1 MMLPGGAANKLGNR
15 YEKWWTVSEFVRML
29 HGATDTI
36 RIEAPEVEKAEF
48 VVTVGARQELHQ
60 VKRSHPSGK
69 WSLASLCADGLLQAI
84 GKQLRGTENRFVF
97 ASTSD
102 ARELADLCEAAA
114 AAESTEEFKR
124 SFLAAKKRN
133 DGFERLL
140 ACWKC
145 DVPTAL
151 DLLRRIEVHTIDER
165 NLQRQA
171 RLGAQALFLADPG
184 KTLAELLRLVED
196 SVHRTIRRQELRG
209 ELASRGYRLRH
220 VTPERA
226 GMAVEN
232 VTDRYLGGAR
242 RQLIQDRLVPRAAA
256 DTLLSRLD
264 GAAATD
270 SVMTGKAGAGKTAC
284 VVEVVERLRTL
295 GAPVLAFRL
304 DRVLSAS
311 TTVELGHQLGLE
323 ESPVLTLAA
332 AAEAAGRPGVL
343 VVDQLDAVSAMSG
356 RSSGAFDLIEE
367 LLHEARGSRARA
379 ALHTVVVCRAFD
391 WENDSG
397 LRRLM
402 PEAAA
407 QVGVG
412 EFPVGEV
419 KTILTTAGFDAA
431 LFRSH
436 QVALLRLPQNLSLLL
451 DANFDTASTPTFSTA
466 TQLFD
471 RYWQEKRR
479 AVAERISSV
488 SDHWMAIMRTLCD
501 LMNATQQLSAPR
513 ECLDDFPPVYLDQLT
528 SEGVL
533 TFDGHRYG
541 FGHESFFDYCFAR
554 VFRSR
559 SGSLVSFL
567 KGSDQH
573 LFRRSQVRQVL
584 AYLREADS
592 NRYAE
597 ELDALLADDGIRPH
611 LKDLAFA
618 LLAEVNDPTEKEW
631 AIAERWT
638 APALKAV
645 EDGTTNTDRLSAIAW
660 QRIFGSRSWFAEVDR
675 RGLIEKWLASDN
687 GRLVDMVVTYLNVHQ
702 HRSPDRVAALLEP
715 YADQGGEWTQ
725 RLRTLMGR
733 AVYHTNRRFFNL
745 LLRLV
750 DNGTL
755 DEVSRSGVVNDTFW
769 LTLYQLGEKRPEWVP
784 EVAAH
789 RLRRRLEVI
798 RTAGK
803 APYMLG
809 NSLIGHDDSAARMIA
824 KSAAAAPVEFVEQVL
839 PAVLDISD
847 STLTDDEPPKR
858 DAVWPTL
865 IETEHP
871 TGENACLTGLAGAL
885 AALAQEGA
893 APIGHAIAELRR
905 RNTHVANYLLLALYG
920 GAAERY
926 ADDAVL
932 LLCAEPWRFQCG
944 YSDSPNW
951 CAMLLIR
958 SVVARCTAA
967 NRVGLETEILR
978 YVPPLERT
986 IAGIQYKQIGHTKFD
1001 LLSAIPKDL
1010 RSIRANAHYEEL
1022 KRKFREPAR
1031 GPRQAIA
1038 GRVSSPIDKS
1048 AADLMTDDQW
1058 LRAIDK
1064 YQDRKY
1070 TVANPLKGGALELAR
1085 VLETRVKEQPDRF
1098 ARLGL
1103 KFRANA
1109 NPVYLEHTL
1118 AGLKTAAVG
1127 SDLKLQVCRKAFA
1140 ESPGPCGKAIAD
1152 LLGSIEDPLPD
1163 DAVRIL
1169 DQIATKHEDPASEAW
1184 KTDAGRGQPYYNGEI
1199 HTNGIHTTRGRAADA
1214 VRDLILTDPAY
1225 IPRFKPTIERMIRD
1239 RSAAV
1244 LSCVAG
1250 TLRAV
1255 AYHNRTLGVRLFRSM
1270 NLAED
1275 RLLATHH
1282 VCEFIR
1288 CGLRD
1293 NFPAM
1298 QPIVERM
1305 LRSSTPE
1312 VREAG
1317 ARMASLAALDHER
1330 AAYLVAEALRGD
1342 QSQRLGVAQVA
1353 AANLGVPE
1361 CRAWCEAKL
1370 TVLFDD
1376 CVAEVREK
1384 AASCFNRDGIGTQ
1397 SLASYVE
1404 LITAFCDSN
1413 EFADGAFWLL
1423 RALDKSRERLPGM
1436 TCMVCER
1443 ILDRSSEARDI
1454 GTGRYAD
1461 VYTVAKLIF
1470 RTYQQHQND
1479 EWASRS
1485 LDLIDRLCLVR
1496 RPEAVGEFEQFDR

>member
-15 YEKWWTVSEFVRML
+15 YEKWWTVLEFVRML
-29 HGATDTI
+29 HGTTDAI
-36 RIEAPEVEKAEF
+36 RIEDPEVEKAEF
-48 VVTVGARQELHQ
+48 VVSVGARRELHQ
-60 VKRSHPSGK
+60 VKRSHPNGK
-69 WSLASLCADGLLQAI
+69 WSLASLRADGLLQAI
-84 GKQLRGTENRFVF
+84 GEQLTGNDDRFVF
-97 ASTSD
+97 ASASA
-102 ARELADLCEAAA
+102 ARELADLCEAAVDA
-114 AAESTEEFKR
+114 KSMEEFKR
-124 SFLAAKKRN
+124 SFLAAKKWN
-133 DGFERLL
+133 DGFERLR
-140 ACWKC
+140 ACWNC

-151 DLLRRIEVHTIDER
+151 DILRRIKVHTIDER
-165 NLQRQA
+165 NLQQQA
-171 RLGAQALFLADPG
+171 RWGAQALFFADPE

-196 SVHRTIRRQELRG
+196 SVHRTITRQELRD
-209 ELASRGYRLRH
+209 ELASCGYRLRP

-232 VTDRYLGGAR
+232 VTDRYLDGAR
-242 RQLIQDRLVPRAAA
+242 RQLIQNRLVPRAAA

-270 SVMTGKAGAGKTAC
+270 SVMTGRAGAGKTAC
-284 VVEVVERLRTL
+284 VVEVVERLRAL
-295 GAPVLAFRL
+295 EVPVLAFRL
-304 DRVLSAS
+304 DRFLSAS
-311 TTVELGHQLGLE
+311 TTVELGHQLRLE
-323 ESPVLTLAA
+323 ESPALMLAA

-343 VVDQLDAVSAMSG
+343 IVDQLDAVSTMSG

-379 ALHTVVVCRAFD
+379 AIHTVVVCRAFD

-397 LRRLM
+397 LRRLI

-412 EFPVGEV
+412 EFPVDEV
-419 KTILTTAGFDAA
+419 KTILTRAGFDAA
-431 LFRSH
+431 RFRSR

-451 DANFDTASTPTFSTA
+451 DANFNTASTPTFSTA

-471 RYWQEKRR
+471 RYWLEKRR
-479 AVAERISSV
+479 AVAERISPTP
-488 SDHWMAIMRTLCD
+488 DHWMAIMRTLCD
-501 LMNATQQLSAPR
+501 LMTATQQLSAPR
-513 ECLDDFPPVYLDQLT
+513 ECLDDFPPAYLRQLT

-567 KGSDQH
+567 RGSDQH

-645 EDGTTNTDRLSAIAW
+645 EEGATDPDRLPAIAW
-660 QRIFGSRSWFAEVDR
+660 QRIFGSRSWFAEIDR

-687 GRLVDMVVTYLNVHQ
+687 GRLVDMAVTYLNVHQ

-715 YADQGGEWTQ
+715 YADRGGEWTQ

-733 AVYHTNRRFFNL
+733 AVHHTSRRFFDL
-745 LLRLV
+745 LLLLV

-803 APYMLG
+803 APDMLG

-824 KSAAAAPVEFVEQVL
+824 KSAADAPAEFVEHVL
-839 PAVLDISD
+839 PAVLHISD
-847 STLTDDEPPKR
+847 STLTDEEPPKR
-858 DAVWPTL
+858 DAVWPML

-871 TGENACLTGLAGAL
+871 TGEDACLTGLAGAL
-885 AALAQEGA
+885 AALAPEGA
-893 APIGHAIAELRR
+893 TPMRQAIAELRR

-951 CAMLLIR
+951 CATQLIR
-958 SVVARCTAA
+958 TVIPHCAAR
-967 NRVGLETEILR
+967 NRKKLETVILG
-978 YVPPLERT
+978 YLSPFER
-986 IAGIQYKQIGHTKFD
+986 IAGIRYKQVGHTRFN
-1001 LLSAIPKDL
+1001 LLSAIPNDL
-1010 RSIRANAHYEEL
+1010 HSVRANADYEVL
-1022 KRKFREPAR
+1022 KRKFGKPSGEPQ
-1031 GPRQAIA
+1031 GVIVEE
-1038 GRVSSPIDKS
+1038 VSSPIDKS
-1048 AADLMTDDQW
+1048 SADMMTDSQW

-1064 YQDRKY
+1064 YHDPD
-1070 TVANPLKGGALELAR
+1070 TDPLKGGALELAR

-1098 ARLGL
+1098 ARLSL
-1103 KFRANA
+1103 TFRADA

-1118 AGLKTAAVG
+1118 AGLKDATVG
-1127 SDLKLQVCRKAFA
+1127 SDLKLQVCRKAFE

-1152 LLGSIEDPLPD
+1152 LLGSIEDPLPN

-1169 DQIATKHEDPASEAW
+1169 HCIATEHEDPASEAW
-1184 KTDAGRGQPYYNGEI
+1184 KTDAGRGQPYYNGKI
-1199 HTNGIHTTRGRAADA
+1199 HMNGINTTRGRAADA
-1214 VRDLILTDPAY
+1214 VRDLILTDSAY

-1255 AYHNRTLGVRLFRSM
+1255 AYHDRTLGLQLFGSM
-1270 NLAED
+1270 NLDED

-1282 VCEFIR
+1282 VREFIR
-1288 CGLRD
+1288 SGLRD
-1293 NFPAM
+1293 SFPVL

-1305 LRSSTPE
+1305 LRSSAPE

-1317 ARMASLAALDHER
+1317 ARMASLAALYHEG

-1376 CVAEVREK
+1376 CVAEVRKE
-1384 AASCFNRDGIGTQ
+1384 AASCFNRIGSQ
-1397 SLASYVE
+1397 SLDSYDK
-1404 LITAFCDSN
+1404 LIAAFCDSS
-1413 EFADGAFWLL
+1413 EFADGALWLL
-1423 RALDKSRERLPGM
+1423 RALDNSRERLPGM

-1443 ILDRSSEARDI
+1443 ILDRSSEAQDI

-1461 VYTVAKLIF
+1461 VLTVAKLIF

-1479 EWASRS
+1479 EWGSRS
-1485 LDLIDRLCLVR
+1485 LNLIDRLCLAR

>member
-29 HGATDTI
+29 HGATDAI
-36 RIEAPEVEKAEF
+36 RIEDPNFEKAEF
-48 VVTVGARQELHQ
+48 VVSVGARRELHQ

-69 WSLASLCADGLLQAI
+69 WSLASLRAGGLLQAI
-84 GKQLRGTENRFVF
+84 GEQLTGNEDRFVF

-102 ARELADLCEAAA
+102 ARELADLCEAAVDA
-114 AAESTEEFKR
+114 KSMEEFKR
-124 SFLAAKKRN
+124 SFLAAKNRN
-133 DGFERLL
+133 DGFERLR

-145 DVPTAL
+145 DVPTAF

-171 RLGAQALFLADPG
+171 RLGAQALFLADPE

-196 SVHRTIRRQELRG
+196 SVHRTIRRQELRD
-209 ELASRGYRLRH
+209 ELASRGYRLRL

-242 RQLIQDRLVPRAAA
+242 RQLIQDQLVPRAAA

-270 SVMTGKAGAGKTAC
+270 SVMTGSAGAGKTAC
-284 VVEVVERLRTL
+284 VVEVVDRLRAL

-332 AAEAAGRPGVL
+332 AAAAAGRPGVL
-343 VVDQLDAVSAMSG
+343 VVDQLDAVSTMSG

-412 EFPVGEV
+412 EFPVDEV
-419 KTILTTAGFDAA
+419 KTILTRAGFDAA
-431 LFRSH
+431 LFRSR
-436 QVALLRLPQNLSLLL
+436 QLALLRLPQNLSLLL
-451 DANFDTASTPTFSTA
+451 GANFDTASTPTFSTA

-471 RYWQEKRR
+471 RYWDVKRQS
-479 AVAERISSV
+479 VAERISPAP
-488 SDHWMAIMRTLCD
+488 DRWMDIMRTLCER
-501 LMNATQQLSAPR
+501 MTTTQQLSASR
-513 ECLDDFPPVYLDQLT
+513 ECLDDFLPAYLEQLT

-533 TFDGHRYG
+533 TFDDRRYG

-559 SGSLVSFL
+559 SDSLVSFL

-597 ELDALLADDGIRPH
+597 ELDALLADDRVRPH

-660 QRIFGSRSWFAEVDR
+660 QRIFGSRSWFAEIDR

-687 GRLVDMVVTYLNVHQ
+687 GRLVDMAVTYLNVHQ
-702 HRSPDRVAALLEP
+702 RRSPNRVAALLEP
-715 YADQGGEWTQ
+715 FADGGGEWTQ
-725 RLRTLMGR
+725 RLRTLMER
-733 AVYHTNRRFFNL
+733 AVHHTNRRFFDL

-755 DEVSRSGVVNDTFW
+755 DEVSRSVVVNATFW
-769 LTLYQLGEKRPEWVP
+769 LTLYELGKKRPEWIP
-784 EVAAH
+784 EVVAH

-803 APYMLG
+803 APDMFG

-824 KSAAAAPVEFVEQVL
+824 KSAAEAPAEFVEHVL
-839 PAVLDISD
+839 PAVLHISD

-858 DAVWPTL
+858 DAVWPML

-871 TGENACLTGLAGAL
+871 TGEDACLTGLAGAL

-893 APIGHAIAELRR
+893 APMGHAIAKLRR
-905 RNTHVANYLLLALYG
+905 RNTRVANYLLLALYG

-951 CAMLLIR
+951 CAMQLIR
-958 SVVARCTAA
+958 TVVPYCAAR
-967 NRVGLETEILR
+967 NREELETTILR
-978 YVPPLERT
+978 YRSPFERT
-986 IAGIQYKQIGHTKFD
+986 IAGIRYKQVGHTRFN
-1001 LLSAIPKDL
+1001 LLSAIPNDL
-1010 RSIRANAHYEEL
+1010 RSVRANTDYEVL
-1022 KRKFREPAR
+1022 KRKFSKPDGEPQ
-1031 GPRQAIA
+1031 GIIMEE
-1038 GRVSSPIDKS
+1038 VLSPIDKS
-1048 AADLMTDDQW
+1048 SADKMTDDQW

-1064 YQDRKY
+1064 YHD
-1070 TVANPLKGGALELAR
+1070 
-1085 VLETRVKEQPDRF
+1085 PD
-1098 ARLGL
+1098 
-1103 KFRANA
+1103 
-1109 NPVYLEHTL
+1109 
-1118 AGLKTAAVG
+1118 
-1127 SDLKLQVCRKAFA
+1127 
-1140 ESPGPCGKAIAD
+1140 I
-1152 LLGSIEDPLPD
+1152 
-1163 DAVRIL
+1163 
-1169 DQIATKHEDPASEAW
+1169 
-1184 KTDAGRGQPYYNGEI
+1184 
-1199 HTNGIHTTRGRAADA
+1199 
-1214 VRDLILTDPAY
+1214 
-1225 IPRFKPTIERMIRD
+1225 
-1239 RSAAV
+1239 
-1244 LSCVAG
+1244 
-1250 TLRAV
+1250 
-1255 AYHNRTLGVRLFRSM
+1255 YHG
-1270 NLAED
+1270 
-1275 RLLATHH
+1275 
-1282 VCEFIR
+1282 
-1288 CGLRD
+1288 
-1293 NFPAM
+1293 
-1298 QPIVERM
+1298 
-1305 LRSSTPE
+1305 
-1312 VREAG
+1312 
-1317 ARMASLAALDHER
+1317 
-1330 AAYLVAEALRGD
+1330 
-1342 QSQRLGVAQVA
+1342 
-1353 AANLGVPE
+1353 
-1361 CRAWCEAKL
+1361 
-1370 TVLFDD
+1370 
-1376 CVAEVREK
+1376 
-1384 AASCFNRDGIGTQ
+1384 
-1397 SLASYVE
+1397 
-1404 LITAFCDSN
+1404 
-1413 EFADGAFWLL
+1413 
-1423 RALDKSRERLPGM
+1423 
-1436 TCMVCER
+1436 
-1443 ILDRSSEARDI
+1443 
-1454 GTGRYAD
+1454 
-1461 VYTVAKLIF
+1461 
-1470 RTYQQHQND
+1470 
-1479 EWASRS
+1479 
-1485 LDLIDRLCLVR
+1485 
-1496 RPEAVGEFEQFDR
+1496 

>member
-1 MMLPGGAANKLGNR
+1 MMLTGGAANKLGNR
-15 YEKWWTVSEFVRML
+15 YEKWWTVLEFMRML
-29 HGATDTI
+29 HDTTTDAI
-36 RIEAPEVEKAEF
+36 RIEDPEVEKAEF
-48 VVTVGARQELHQ
+48 VVSVGAQRVLHQ
-60 VKRSHPSGK
+60 VKRSHPNGK
-69 WSLASLCADGLLQAI
+69 WSLASLCADGLLQAV
-84 GKQLRGTENRFVF
+84 GEQLTGNADRFVF

-114 AAESTEEFKR
+114 GAESTEEVKR
-124 SFLAAKKRN
+124 SFLAAKKRKH
-133 DGFERLL
+133 GFERLL
-140 ACWKC
+140 ACWNC

-151 DLLRRIEVHTIDER
+151 DILQRIEVHTIDER
-165 NLQRQA
+165 NLERQA
-171 RLGAQALFLADPG
+171 RWGAQALFLADPE
-184 KTLAELLRLVED
+184 KTLAELLRLIED
-196 SVHRTIRRQELRG
+196 SVHRTITRQDLG
-209 ELASRGYRLRH
+209 DELASRGYRLRP
-220 VTPERA
+220 VTPGRA

-232 VTDRYLGGAR
+232 ATDRYLEGAR
-242 RQLIQDRLVPRAAA
+242 RKLIQHQLVPRAAA

-264 GAAATD
+264 GTAATD
-270 SVMTGKAGAGKTAC
+270 SAMTGKAGAGKTAC
-284 VVEVVERLRTL
+284 VVEVVDRLRAL
-295 GAPVLAFRL
+295 GVPVLAFRL
-304 DRVLSAS
+304 DRFLSAS
-311 TTVELGHQLGLE
+311 NTVELGHQLGLE
-323 ESPVLTLAA
+323 ESPVRILAEAA
-332 AAEAAGRPGVL
+332 AAADRPGVL
-343 VVDQLDAVSAMSG
+343 IVDQLDAVSTMSG
-356 RSSGAFDLIEE
+356 RSSGAFDLIED

-379 ALHTVVVCRAFD
+379 AIHTVVVCRAFD

-397 LRRLM
+397 LRRLI

-407 QVGVG
+407 QVDVG
-412 EFPVGEV
+412 EFPVDEV
-419 KTILTTAGFDAA
+419 KTILTRAGFDAA
-431 LFRSH
+431 LFRSR

-479 AVAERISSV
+479 AVAERISPTP
-488 SDHWMAIMRTLCD
+488 DHWMAIMRTLSD
-501 LMNATQQLSAPR
+501 LMTATQQLSAPR
-513 ECLDDFPPVYLDQLT
+513 ECLDDFPPAYLDQIT

-631 AIAERWT
+631 AIAERWM

-660 QRIFGSRSWFAEVDR
+660 QRIFGSRSWFAEIDR

-687 GRLVDMVVTYLNVHQ
+687 GRFVDMAVTYLNVHQ
-702 HRSPDRVAALLEP
+702 RRSPDRVAALLEP
-715 YADQGGEWTQ
+715 YADRGGEWTQ

-733 AVYHTNRRFFNL
+733 AIHHTSRRFFNL

-769 LTLYQLGEKRPEWVP
+769 LTLYELGEKRPDWLP
-784 EVAAH
+784 EVVAH

-803 APYMLG
+803 APDMFG

-824 KSAAAAPVEFVEQVL
+824 KSAAEAPAEFVEHVL
-839 PAVLDISD
+839 PAVLHISD

-871 TGENACLTGLAGAL
+871 TGEDACLTGLAGAL
-885 AALAQEGA
+885 AALAQEGV
-893 APIGHAIAELRR
+893 APIGQAIAELRR
-905 RNTHVANYLLLALYG
+905 RNTHVANHLLLALYG

-926 ADDAVL
+926 ADEAVL

-944 YSDSPNW
+944 YSDSSNW
-951 CAMLLIR
+951 CAMQLIR
-958 SVVARCTAA
+958 AVVTHCTAA

-978 YVPPLERT
+978 YVPPFERT
-986 IAGIQYKQIGHTKFD
+986 IAGIQYKQIGRTQFD

-1022 KRKFREPAR
+1022 KRKFGEPGRE
-1031 GPRQAIA
+1031 PRQAIA
-1038 GRVSSPIDKS
+1038 GMVLSPIDKS

-1058 LRAIDK
+1058 LRATDK
-1064 YQDRKY
+1064 YREDRKY
-1070 TVANPLKGGALELAR
+1070 TVADPLKGGALELAR

-1098 ARLGL
+1098 ARLSL
-1103 KFRANA
+1103 KFPADA

-1118 AGLKTAAVG
+1118 AGLKTAEVQ
-1127 SDLKLQVCRKAFA
+1127 SDLKIAVCRKGYA
-1140 ESPGPCGKAIAD
+1140 ESAGPCGKAIAD
-1152 LLGSIEDPLPD
+1152 LLGSIGDPLPD
-1163 DAVRIL
+1163 DAVRML
-1169 DQIATKHEDPASEAW
+1169 HWIATEHEDPASEAW
-1184 KTDAGRGQPYYNGEI
+1184 RMDAGRGQPYYNGEI
-1199 HTNGIHTTRGRAADA
+1199 HMNGINTTRGRAADA
-1214 VRDLILTDPAY
+1214 VRDLILTDSAY

-1255 AYHNRTLGVRLFRSM
+1255 AYHNRTLGMRLFRSM
-1270 NLAED
+1270 NFAED

-1288 CGLRD
+1288 SGLRD
-1293 NFPAM
+1293 SFPAL

-1305 LRSSTPE
+1305 LRSSAPE

-1376 CVAEVREK
+1376 CVAEVREE
-1384 AASCFNRDGIGTQ
+1384 AASCFSRIGSQ
-1397 SLASYVE
+1397 SLDSYDK
-1404 LITAFCDSN
+1404 LIAAFCDSS
-1413 EFADGAFWLL
+1413 EFADGALWLL
-1423 RALDKSRERLPGM
+1423 RALDNSRERLPGM

-1443 ILDRSSEARDI
+1443 ILDRSSEEQDI
-1454 GTGRYAD
+1454 GTGRYVD
-1461 VYTVAKLIF
+1461 VLTVAKLIF
-1470 RTYQQHQND
+1470 RTYQQHQNN
-1479 EWASRS
+1479 EWGSRS
-1485 LDLIDRLCLVR
+1485 LDLIDRLCLAR

>member
-15 YEKWWTVSEFVRML
+15 YEKWWTVSQFVRML
-29 HGATDTI
+29 HDATDAI
-36 RIEAPEVEKAEF
+36 RIEDPEVEKAEL
-48 VVTVGARQELHQ
+48 VVSVGAQRELHQ
-60 VKRSHPSGK
+60 VKRSHPNGK
-69 WSLASLCADGLLQAI
+69 WSLASLCADGLLQAV
-84 GKQLRGTENRFVF
+84 GEQLTGNADRFVF

-114 AAESTEEFKR
+114 GAESTEEFKR
-124 SFLAAKKRN
+124 SFLAAKKRKR
-133 DGFERLL
+133 GFERLL
-140 ACWKC
+140 ACWNC

-151 DLLRRIEVHTIDER
+151 DILQRIEVHTIDER
-165 NLQRQA
+165 NLERQA
-171 RLGAQALFLADPG
+171 RWGAQALFLADPE
-184 KTLAELLRLVED
+184 KTLAELLRLIED
-196 SVHRTIRRQELRG
+196 SVHRTITRQDLRD
-209 ELASRGYRLRH
+209 ELASRGYRLRI

-232 VTDRYLGGAR
+232 ATDRYLGGAR

-264 GAAATD
+264 GAAATN
-270 SVMTGKAGAGKTAC
+270 SAMTGRAGAGKTAC
-284 VVEVVERLRTL
+284 VVEVVDRLRAL
-295 GAPVLAFRL
+295 GVPVLAFRL
-304 DRVLSAS
+304 DRFLSAS
-311 TTVELGHQLGLE
+311 NTVELGHQLGLE
-323 ESPVLTLAA
+323 ESPALMLAA
-332 AAEAAGRPGVL
+332 TAEAAGRPGVL
-343 VVDQLDAVSAMSG
+343 IVDQLDAVSTMSG
-356 RSSGAFDLIEE
+356 RSSGAFDLIED

-379 ALHTVVVCRAFD
+379 AIHTVVVCRAFD
-391 WENDSG
+391 CENDSG

-407 QVGVG
+407 QVDVG
-412 EFPVGEV
+412 EFPVDEV
-419 KTILTTAGFDAA
+419 KTVLTRAGFDAA
-431 LFRSH
+431 LFRSR

-471 RYWQEKRR
+471 RYWQEKRQ

-501 LMNATQQLSAPR
+501 LMTATQQLSAPR
-513 ECLDDFPPVYLDQLT
+513 ECLDDFPPAYLDQLT

-554 VFRSR
+554 VFRRR
-559 SGSLVSFL
+559 SDSLVSFL

-597 ELDALLADDGIRPH
+597 ELDALLADAGIRPH

-660 QRIFGSRSWFAEVDR
+660 QRIFGSRSWFAEIDR
-675 RGLIEKWLASDN
+675 RDLIEKWLASEN
-687 GRLVDMVVTYLNVHQ
+687 GRLVDMAVTYLNVHQ
-702 HRSPDRVAALLEP
+702 RRSPDRVAALLEP
-715 YADQGGEWTQ
+715 YADRGGEWTQ
-725 RLRTLMGR
+725 RLRTLMER

-755 DEVSRSGVVNDTFW
+755 DDIR
-769 LTLYQLGEKRPEWVP
+769 LMLYELEKKRPEWVP
-784 EVAAH
+784 EVTAH
-789 RLRRRLEVI
+789 RLRRQLEVL
-798 RTAGK
+798 RAAGNDLDMPGK
-803 APYMLG
+803 
-809 NSLIGHDDSAARMIA
+809 SLIGYDDAARLIA
-824 KSAAAAPVEFVEQVL
+824 KSAAAAPAEFVEHVL

-847 STLTDDEPPKR
+847 STLTDDEPPRR
-858 DAVWPTL
+858 DAVWPML
-865 IETEHP
+865 IRTEHP
-871 TGENACLTGLAGAL
+871 TDEDACLTGLAGAL

-893 APIGHAIAELRR
+893 VGQAVAELRH
-905 RNTHVANYLLLALYG
+905 RNTHVANHLLLALYG

-926 ADDAVL
+926 ADEAVL

-944 YSDSPNW
+944 YSDSSNW
-951 CAMLLIR
+951 CAMQLIR
-958 SVVARCTAA
+958 AVVTHCTAA

-978 YVPPLERT
+978 YVPPFERT
-986 IAGIQYKQIGHTKFD
+986 IAGIQYKQIGRTQFD

-1022 KRKFREPAR
+1022 KRKFGEPGRE
-1031 GPRQAIA
+1031 PRQAIA
-1038 GRVSSPIDKS
+1038 GMVLSPIDKS

-1058 LRAIDK
+1058 LRATDK
-1064 YQDRKY
+1064 YREDRKY
-1070 TVANPLKGGALELAR
+1070 TAADPLKGGALELAR

-1098 ARLGL
+1098 ARLSL
-1103 KFRANA
+1103 KFLADA

-1118 AGLKTAAVG
+1118 AGLKTAEVQ
-1127 SDLKLQVCRKAFA
+1127 SDLKIAVCRKAYA
-1140 ESPGPCGKAIAD
+1140 ESAGPCGKAIAD

-1163 DAVRIL
+1163 DAVRML
-1169 DQIATKHEDPASEAW
+1169 HWIATEHEDPASEAW
-1184 KTDAGRGQPYYNGEI
+1184 RMDAGRGQSYYNGEM
-1199 HTNGIHTTRGRAADA
+1199 HTNGINTTRGRAADA

-1255 AYHNRTLGVRLFRSM
+1255 AYHDRTLGMQLFGSM
-1270 NLAED
+1270 ILAED

-1288 CGLRD
+1288 NALRGS
-1293 NFPAM
+1293 FPAL

-1305 LRSSTPE
+1305 LRSSAPK

-1317 ARMASLAALDHER
+1317 ARMASLAALEYEG
-1330 AAYLVAEALRGD
+1330 AAALVAEALRGD
-1342 QSQRLGVAQVA
+1342 PCQRLGVAQVA
-1353 AANLGVPE
+1353 TANIGAPE
-1361 CRAWCEAKL
+1361 YRAWCEAKL

-1376 CVAEVREK
+1376 CVAEVRKE
-1384 AASCFNRDGIGTQ
+1384 AASCFNGIGSQ
-1397 SLASYVE
+1397 SLDSYVE
-1404 LITAFCDSN
+1404 LITAFCDSS

-1423 RALDKSRERLPGM
+1423 RSLENSRERLPGI
-1436 TCMVCER
+1436 TCMVCTR
-1443 ILDRSSEARDI
+1443 LLDISSESRDI
-1454 GTGRYAD
+1454 GTDCYAN
-1461 VYTVAKLIF
+1461 VLTVAKLIF

-1479 EWASRS
+1479 KWASRS
-1485 LDLIDRLCLVR
+1485 LDLIDRICLAGL
-1496 RPEAVGEFEQFDR
+1496 PGATDEFEQFDR